1 MNEIFKN
8 IKNETNKLFNVTM
21 DLIYDIHRK
30 NDLKKISFSD
40 TIIPSGSFVNVSF
53 SSTEYNYVFKFE
65 IVDIIIDDIIIDD
78 GNSIMVDVSIC
89 NENGLEILKFISY
102 DPIESDVIKLKELIE
117 IY

>member
-8 IKNETNKLFNVTM
+8 VKNETNKLFHTTM
-21 DLIYDIHRK
+21 DLIYDIHCK
-30 NDLKKISFSD
+30 NDLKKVSFSD
-40 TIIPSGSFVNVSF
+40 TIIPSGSFINISF
-53 SSTEYNYVFKFE
+53 SSIEYNYIFKFE
-65 IVDIIIDDIIIDD
+65 IVDINIDD

-102 DPIESDVIKLKELIE
+102 DPTEYDIIKLKKLIE

>member
-8 IKNETNKLFNVTM
+8 IKNETNKLFNITM

-65 IVDIIIDDIIIDD
+65 IVDIIIDD

>member
-8 IKNETNKLFNVTM
+8 IKNETNKLFHATM
-21 DLIYDIHRK
+21 DLIYDIHNK
-30 NDLKKISFSD
+30 NDLKKVSFSD
-40 TIIPSGSFVNVSF
+40 TIIPSGSFVNISF

-65 IVDIIIDDIIIDD
+65 IVDIMIDD

-102 DPIESDVIKLKELIE
+102 SPAKCDIVKLKKIIE

>member
-65 IVDIIIDDIIIDD
+65 IVDIIIDD

>member
-21 DLIYDIHRK
+21 DLIYDIHSK

-65 IVDIIIDDIIIDD
+65 IVDIIIDD

>member
-21 DLIYDIHRK
+21 DLIYDIHSK

-40 TIIPSGSFVNVSF
+40 TIIPSGSFVNISF
-53 SSTEYNYVFKFE
+53 SSTEYDYVFKFE
-65 IVDIIIDDIIIDD
+65 IVDIIIDD

-102 DPIESDVIKLKELIE
+102 EPIESDVIKLKELIE
-117 IY
+117 IYK

>member
-8 IKNETNKLFNVTM
+8 IKNETNKLFNITM

-65 IVDIIIDDIIIDD
+65 IVDILIDD

>member
-53 SSTEYNYVFKFE
+53 SST
-65 IVDIIIDDIIIDD
+65 
-78 GNSIMVDVSIC
+78 
-89 NENGLEILKFISY
+89 
-102 DPIESDVIKLKELIE
+102 
-117 IY
+117 

>member
-65 IVDIIIDDIIIDD
+65 NVDIIIDDC
-78 GNSIMVDVSIC
+78 NSIMVDVSIC

>member
-65 IVDIIIDDIIIDD
+65 IVDIIIDD
-78 GNSIMVDVSIC
+78 GNSIMVDVSIY

>member
-21 DLIYDIHRK
+21 DLIYDIHSK

-65 IVDIIIDDIIIDD
+65 IVDIIIDD

-102 DPIESDVIKLKELIE
+102 DPIESDVIKLKELIG

>member
-21 DLIYDIHRK
+21 DLIYDIHSK

-40 TIIPSGSFVNVSF
+40 KIIPSGSFINISF
-53 SSTEYNYVFKFE
+53 ISTEYNYVFKFE
-65 IVDIIIDDIIIDD
+65 IVDIIIDD
-78 GNSIMVDVSIC
+78 GNKIMVDVSIC

-102 DPIESDVIKLKELIE
+102 DPVECDVVKLKELIDM
-117 IY
+117 YK

>member
-65 IVDIIIDDIIIDD
+65 IVDIIIDD

-102 DPIESDVIKLKELIE
+102 DPIESDVIKLKELIG

>member
-40 TIIPSGSFVNVSF
+40 TIIPSGSFVNISF

-65 IVDIIIDDIIIDD
+65 IVDIIIDD

>member
-8 IKNETNKLFNVTM
+8 IKNETNKLFNITM
-21 DLIYDIHRK
+21 DLIYNIHRK

-65 IVDIIIDDIIIDD
+65 IVDIIIDD

>member
-65 IVDIIIDDIIIDD
+65 IVDIIIDD

-102 DPIESDVIKLKELIE
+102 DPIESDVIKLKELIGM
-117 IY
+117 YK

>member
-65 IVDIIIDDIIIDD
+65 IVDIIIDDC
-78 GNSIMVDVSIC
+78 NSIMVDVSIC

>member
-21 DLIYDIHRK
+21 DLIYDIHSK

-65 IVDIIIDDIIIDD
+65 IVDIIIDD

-117 IY
+117 IYK

>member
-8 IKNETNKLFNVTM
+8 IKNETNKLFHTTM

-30 NDLKKISFSD
+30 NDLKKVSFSD
-40 TIIPSGSFVNVSF
+40 TIIPSGSFVNISF

-65 IVDIIIDDIIIDD
+65 IVDIVIDD

-102 DPIESDVIKLKELIE
+102 DPEECDIVKLKKIIE

>member
-8 IKNETNKLFNVTM
+8 IKNETNKLFNITM

-65 IVDIIIDDIIIDD
+65 IVDIIIDDS
-78 GNSIMVDVSIC
+78 NSIMVDVSIC

-102 DPIESDVIKLKELIE
+102 DPTEYDITKLKKLIE

>member
-21 DLIYDIHRK
+21 DLIYDIHSK

-65 IVDIIIDDIIIDD
+65 IVDIIIDN

>member
-21 DLIYDIHRK
+21 DLIYDIHSK

-65 IVDIIIDDIIIDD
+65 IVDIIIDD

-102 DPIESDVIKLKELIE
+102 DPMESDVIKLKELIE
-117 IY
+117 IYK

>member
-65 IVDIIIDDIIIDD
+65 IVDIIIDD

-102 DPIESDVIKLKELIE
+102 DPIESDVIKLKKLIE

>member
-8 IKNETNKLFNVTM
+8 IKNETNKLFNITM

-65 IVDIIIDDIIIDD
+65 IVDIIIDD

-102 DPIESDVIKLKELIE
+102 DPIESDVIKLKKLIE

>member
-21 DLIYDIHRK
+21 DLIYDIHSK

-40 TIIPSGSFVNVSF
+40 TIIPSGSFVNVAF

-65 IVDIIIDDIIIDD
+65 IVDIIIDD

>member
-1 MNEIFKN
+1 MNKLFKN

-21 DLIYDIHRK
+21 DLIYDIHIK

-65 IVDIIIDDIIIDD
+65 IVDIIIDD